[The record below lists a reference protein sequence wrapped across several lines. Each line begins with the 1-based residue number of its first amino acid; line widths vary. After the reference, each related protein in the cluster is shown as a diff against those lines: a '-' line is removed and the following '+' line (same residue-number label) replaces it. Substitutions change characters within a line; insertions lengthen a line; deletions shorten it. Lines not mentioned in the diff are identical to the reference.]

1 LYCVNETGERFIVE
15 LQKTKQ
21 KFFKDRTI
29 YYSTFPIQEQAK
41 KGSEWDFHLEKVY
54 TIAILDFAF
63 DDDNKF
69 PDKFR
74 YDVKLKELEI
84 NEVFSD
90 KLNFI
95 YLEMPK
101 FNKEA
106 DELETRFEK
115 WLYVIKNL
123 HKLDRVPE
131 KLKEEIFL
139 RLFETAEIAKFSQ
152 QEYQEYEDSLKY
164 YRDLKNSL
172 DTAREER
179 SVEIAKKMVKKGMA
193 VTLISDLT
201 GLTQEEINKL
211 IKTNAGN

>member
-1 LYCVNETGERFIVE
+1 MSDFKEKYINPFTDYGFKRLFGEE
-15 LQKTKQ
+15 PN
-21 KFFKDRTI
+21 KD
-29 YYSTFPIQEQAK
+29 
-41 KGSEWDFHLEKVY
+41 L
-54 TIAILDFAF
+54 
-63 DDDNKF
+63 
-69 PDKFR
+69 
-74 YDVKLKELEI
+74 
-84 NEVFSD
+84 
-90 KLNFI
+90 
-95 YLEMPK
+95 LEMPK

-201 GLTQEEINKL
+201 GLTQEEVNKL